1 MGFGNVAAERA
12 AIEMTYE
19 GRCTVTE
26 LQLVKDPV
34 TKVTGQQRV
43 IALLDEPCA
52 VSQTALRG
60 VTSTDTD
67 NTIDYDAK
75 LFISPDVSIRAG
87 SEINVIQ
94 DGMDIRFQQVGK
106 PFRYTTHQEIML
118 NEVGRA

>member
-26 LQLVKDPV
+26 LQSAKDPV
-34 TKVTGQQRV
+34 TKATGQHRV
-43 IALLDEPCA
+43 IVLLDEPCA
-52 VSQTALRG
+52 VSQTTLRG
-60 VTSTDTD
+60 VTSTETD
-67 NTIDYDAK
+67 NTINYDAK
-75 LFISPDVSIRAG
+75 LFISPDVTIKAG

-106 PFRYTTHQEIML
+106 PFRYPTHQEIML
-118 NEVGRA
+118 NEVGRV